1 MKTIKGTLIIAAA
14 FLLIVGNVLAADDSD
29 TKISVRSLKNES
41 KKALIRIASVGSA
54 EQAVLRIKDQN
65 GRTLYRETLTGEKAY
80 MKKYDFSRLPSGEYM
95 VEVRTANGT
104 TQEAFSLNEGTA
116 QAVYF
121 KPAIK
126 VEPQKVSVVFKNQIN
141 SAVSLKLYDQAGRVL
156 YEERV
161 ASQDKYAK
169 GLDLSKLNRGQY
181 SLAISGDN
189 YVYTKSITLK

>member
-1 MKTIKGTLIIAAA
+1 MKTIQGTLMIAAV
-14 FLLIVGNVLAADDSD
+14 FLLFVGNVVAASGTD
-29 TKISVRSLKNES
+29 TKISVRSLENES
-41 KKALIRIASVGSA
+41 KKALIRVASVGSS
-54 EQAVLRIKDQN
+54 EQATLRIKDEN
-65 GRTLYRETLTGEKAY
+65 GRTLYRETLNGEDAY
-80 MKKYDFSRLPSGEYM
+80 MKKYDFSRLPSGEYV

-104 TQEAFSLNEGTA
+104 TKEAFSLNEGAA

-141 SAVSLKLYDQAGRVL
+141 SSVSLKLFDQDGRVL

-161 ASQDKYAK
+161 ASQEKFAK

-181 SLAISGDN
+181 SLAILGNN
-189 YVYTKSITLK
+189 YVYTKSIDLK